1 MTEKQNCDQ
10 ANQPS
15 IEEQSSTSGRKSD
28 WQDLEISQLHD
39 VAPQELVVESLK
51 NHLIVIH
58 TTPQPVEVVE
68 RADSLRFK
76 GLASSGDVNINS
88 AGSMASC
95 RWSEAISFIRLNIS
109 PTLISQV
116 AEGTNNYSYNS
127 YELVNTCHTRDARII
142 QISQWLL
149 DEQNNGGIGGKLYVD
164 SLFNVLAVHL
174 LRTYT
179 SQFREVRSPQR
190 LTQQQIARAIDY
202 MHANLDQD
210 IPLEVLAQIV
220 NISSSHLRRL
230 FKQATGMAPHQY
242 LINLRV
248 NRAKEL
254 LLTGS
259 FSVNEVAAEVGFA
272 DQSHLHRHF
281 KRIFGITPKAVLT
294 S

>member
-1 MTEKQNCDQ
+1 MPQTQTTDE
-10 ANQPS
+10 QPAS
-15 IEEQSSTSGRKSD
+15 SHSHSDRHSLTIFQSFN
-28 WQDLEISQLHD
+28 
-39 VAPQELVVESLK
+39 VAPQELAVESLP
-51 NHLIVIH
+51 NNLIVIH

-68 RADSLRFK
+68 RTDSLRFR
-76 GLASSGDVNINS
+76 GLAQPGNVNICA
-88 AGSMASC
+88 AGSMAVC
-95 RWSEAISFIRLNIS
+95 RWSEVISFISLNVS
-109 PTLISQV
+109 SVLIEQV
-116 AEGTNNYSYNS
+116 AEQTAQHSS
-127 YELVNTCHTRDARII
+127 SPYELINTSHTRDAKIL

-149 DEQNNGGIGGKLYVD
+149 DEQNNGGTGGKLYID
-164 SLFNVLAVHL
+164 SLLNVLVVHL

-179 SQFREVRSPQR
+179 SQFREARLPNR

-202 MHANLDQD
+202 MHAHLDQE
-210 IPLEVLAQIV
+210 ISLEMLAQTV

-259 FSVNEVAAEVGFA
+259 FCVNEVAAEVGFA

-281 KRIFGITPKAVLT
+281 KRILGVTPKAVIT